1 MLVELNIYKK
11 TKIIYKIRQDT
22 GTKKGKMILKV
33 TAPSPRN
40 IKQKIKLAEFLSPYN
55 GRIIYPRDF
64 CTKGFPKPYPAYE
77 IYCKKL
83 ISEFLQTSKNTLP
96 DVAVITPRGR
106 IKEKFYFDLSEYV
119 GKIVIKESAVNEE
132 LQNELLTYS
141 GTVLEYNINFDED
154 GQNTLKLT
162 IPSEEEFSFFPDL
175 YSDF

>member
-1 MLVELNIYKK
+1 M
-11 TKIIYKIRQDT
+11 
-22 GTKKGKMILKV
+22 
-33 TAPSPRN
+33 
-40 IKQKIKLAEFLSPYN
+40 
-55 GRIIYPRDF
+55 
-64 CTKGFPKPYPAYE
+64 
-77 IYCKKL
+77 
-83 ISEFLQTSKNTLP
+83 
-96 DVAVITPRGR
+96 
-106 IKEKFYFDLSEYV
+106 

>member
-22 GTKKGKMILKV
+22 GTKKGEMILKV
-33 TAPSPRN
+33 TAPFPRN
-40 IKQKIKLAEFLSPYN
+40 LKQKIKLAEFLSPYN
-55 GRIIYPRDF
+55 GRIIYPNDF
-64 CTKGFPKPYPAYE
+64 CTTGFPKPYPAYE
-77 IYCKKL
+77 NYCKKL
-83 ISEFLQTSKNTLP
+83 ISEFFKTSKNTLP

-132 LQNELLTYS
+132 LQNDLLTYS

-162 IPSEEEFSFFPDL
+162 IPSEKNFSFSPDL
-175 YSDF
+175 YSEF

>member
-1 MLVELNIYKK
+1 MLVELNLYEKP
-11 TKIIYKIRQDT
+11 KIIYKIKTRRA
-22 GTKKGKMILKV
+22 TKKGGLILKV

-40 IKQKIKLAEFLSPYN
+40 LKQKIKLAEFLSPYN
-55 GRIIYPRDF
+55 GRIIYPKDF

-77 IYCKKL
+77 NYCKKL
-83 ISEFLQTSKNTLP
+83 ISEFWQTSKNTLP

-106 IKEKFYFDLSEYV
+106 IKDKFYFDLSEYV

-132 LQNELLTYS
+132 LQNELLNYS

-162 IPSEEEFSFFPDL
+162 IPSEENFPFSPEF